1 MSARRTNTGER
12 RISLDR
18 TDFPIISPDQT
29 VLERCPVCGE
39 ATLIE
44 VTMTC
49 GQQQKTMQRHVSCA
63 CARKQRETEEAQARQ
78 REFEAQLVQAWAGT
92 GLAITTFRHDT
103 FDADDGANEKIS
115 RTCRRYVEKWPE
127 ILKQNYGALF
137 SGSVGTGK
145 TFLAHAIA
153 NALIEQGVSTLVTNF
168 SKILNTVM
176 SSRDR
181 QQILD
186 SLNAY
191 QLLVIDDLGAERG
204 TDFAREVTCSVID
217 QRGQAGLPLIITTNL
232 SLKEIKETS
241 DMSLRRIYDRL
252 ETLCPITICMD
263 GASRRTA
270 DAARRKQ
277 AARELLL

>member
-1 MSARRTNTGER
+1 MDKAE
-12 RISLDR
+12 
-18 TDFPIISPDQT
+18 FPVIAPDQT
-29 VLERCPVCGE
+29 VLERCPACGE

-49 GQQQKTMQRHVSCA
+49 GQQQKTMRRHTSCA
-63 CARKQRETEEAQARQ
+63 CARKQHETEEAQARQ

-115 RTCRRYVEKWPE
+115 CTCRRYMEKWPE
-127 ILKQNYGALF
+127 VLKQNYGILF
-137 SGSVGTGK
+137 YGSVGTGK

-153 NALIEQGVSTLVTNF
+153 NALIAQGVSVLVTNF
-168 SKILNTVM
+168 SKILNVVM

-204 TDFAREVTCSVID
+204 TDFAREITYAVID

>member
-1 MSARRTNTGER
+1 M
-12 RISLDR
+12 DR
-18 TDFPIISPDQT
+18 AEFPIISPDQA
-29 VLERCPVCGE
+29 VLERCPVCGK

-49 GQQQKTMQRHVSCA
+49 GQQQKTMPRHVNCA
-63 CARKQRETEEAQARQ
+63 CVKKQRETEKAQARQ
-78 REFEAQLVQAWAGT
+78 REFEAQLMQAWAGT

-103 FDADDGANEKIS
+103 FDVDDRANEKIS
-115 RTCRRYVEKWPE
+115 RTCRRYVDKWAEVREK
-127 ILKQNYGALF
+127 NYGLLF
-137 SGSVGTGK
+137 YGSVGTGK

-153 NALIEQGVSTLVTNF
+153 NALIVQGVSVLVSNF

-191 QLLVIDDLGAERG
+191 QLLVIDDLGMERS
-204 TDFAREVTCSVID
+204 TDFAREVTYAVID
-217 QRGQAGLPLIITTNL
+217 QRGQSGLPLIITTNL
-232 SLKEIKETS
+232 SLAEIKDTS

-263 GASRRTA
+263 GESRRTA

>member
-1 MSARRTNTGER
+1 MDKAE
-12 RISLDR
+12 
-18 TDFPIISPDQT
+18 FPVISPDQT
-29 VLERCPVCGE
+29 VLERCPVCGKV
-39 ATLIE
+39 TLIE
-44 VTMTC
+44 LTMTC

-63 CARKQRETEEAQARQ
+63 CTRKQRETEEAQARQ

-92 GLAITTFRHDT
+92 GLAITAFRHDT
-103 FDADDGANEKIS
+103 FDTDDGANEKIS
-115 RTCRRYVEKWPE
+115 CACRRYVEKWPE
-127 ILKQNYGALF
+127 ILKQNYGILF
-137 SGSVGTGK
+137 YGSVGTGK

-153 NALIEQGVSTLVTNF
+153 NALIAQGVSVLVTNF
-168 SKILNTVM
+168 SKILNVVM

-191 QLLVIDDLGAERG
+191 QLLVIDDLGAERS
-204 TDFAREVTCSVID
+204 TDFAREVTYAVID
-217 QRGQAGLPLIITTNL
+217 QRGQSGLPLIITTNL
-232 SLKEIKETS
+232 SLAEIKDTS

-252 ETLCPITICMD
+252 ETLCPITVCMD

-277 AARELLL
+277 AAQELLL